1 MIDKNPNAHSRGN
14 IDGNVEGN
22 VGGDVDTN
30 VADVEV
36 RRSSLQTQLFRFVS
50 VGVFTAAIADLAG
63 SAQVRG

>member
-36 RRSSLQTQLFRFVS
+36 RRSSLQTQLF
-50 VGVFTAAIADLAG
+50 LLCL
-63 SAQVRG
+63 RGRVHRGY